1 MRRVRLVIADRRPIV
16 LQGFAS
22 LFAAERD
29 FEVVASCLDGA
40 SCLEA
45 VRKLTPD
52 VVLVEDGFSDVT
64 ASEMLAVANAENLPT
79 RLVFFTASVA
89 RGDLAA
95 AIEAGA
101 CSAVSMGAKPENVMQ
116 SLRGAAPRP
125 GQAPADKEETGA
137 FSENGLAV
145 LTENEREV
153 LRLVARGLSNRVV
166 ASQLNVAPDII
177 KLHLDHIF
185 QKLQI
190 NNRKQ
195 LAAVAQSYRY
205 GGFGALAALIL
216 AALDDDVQA
225 ANHNAGHEVTDT
237 FTVMAADGTAEVVTI
252 VVSRPK
258 ESGGGAADT
267 APRALMR
274 TRDVA
279 NAATGTLTPTG
290 KLVGSGVDITA
301 STFTLAALNSPR
313 PSAGTYGTFMLAA
326 AGVLALR
333 ARYHLQRRAR
343 VRSWR

>member
-40 SCLEA
+40 TCLEA

-101 CSAVSMGAKPENVMQ
+101 CSAVSMGARPENVMQ

-166 ASQLNVAPDII
+166 ASQLNVAPG
-177 KLHLDHIF
+177 HH
-185 QKLQI
+185 
-190 NNRKQ
+190 
-195 LAAVAQSYRY
+195 
-205 GGFGALAALIL
+205 
-216 AALDDDVQA
+216 QA
-225 ANHNAGHEVTDT
+225 APRSHISEASDQQPEAARSCRPIVPIRRVWRAGSSDFRSARRRRSGREPQRRPRGDRYFHGNGRRRHRRGRNHHRQPPQR
-237 FTVMAADGTAEVVTI
+237 I
-252 VVSRPK
+252 
-258 ESGGGAADT
+258 GAVLL
-267 APRALMR
+267 APRARALIR
-274 TRDVA
+274 ARDVA

-290 KLVGSGVDITA
+290 KLVGSGVD
-301 STFTLAALNSPR
+301 SYR
-313 PSAGTYGTFMLAA
+313 
-326 AGVLALR
+326 
-333 ARYHLQRRAR
+333 
-343 VRSWR
+343 